1 LAWDEA
7 RKVLGLKV
15 MNQSASELILE
26 GDEKG
31 IIDGLVA
38 RYDRLFGRA
47 SHEVSREAVARLLAD
62 LTPTDVP
69 MSLRS

>member
-1 LAWDEA
+1 
-7 RKVLGLKV
+7 
-15 MNQSASELILE
+15 ME

-47 SHEVSREAVARLLAD
+47 SHEVSREAVAGLLAD
-62 LTPTDVP
+62 LTPADVP